1 MKIVKEKSF
10 SVFLIFIVVLVKYIL
25 FNYLEIFH
33 PYGKLNGLISWAIVL
48 PLFILGSYLVVMVLR
63 DNLTTKKSIIDIVLV
78 IPFIL
83 FFVYF
88 FLIK

>member
-1 MKIVKEKSF
+1 MKIIKQKSVI
-10 SVFLIFIVVLVKYIL
+10 VFLIFIVVLIKYIL

-33 PYGKLNGLISWAIVL
+33 PYGKLNGLISWFVVL
-48 PLFILGSYLVVMVLR
+48 PLFILGSYIVVMVLR
-63 DNLTTKKSIIDIVLV
+63 DNLTTKKSIIDIMLV

-88 FLIK
+88 FMIK